1 MRLPNKAIPYSKS
14 VIARFPQILE
24 IVSKKDITPKKL
36 LDTINPDGKQDMADI
51 LSALD
56 CLYALGRIKFN
67 KKGDKLHYV
76 KSRQV

>member
-14 VIARFPQILE
+14 VIARFPAILD

-36 LDTINPDGKQDMADI
+36 LEDMNAVQTQEMADI

-56 CLYALGRIKFN
+56 CLYALGKIDFN
-67 KKGDKLHYV
+67 RKGDKLHYV
-76 KSRQV
+76 ESHTV